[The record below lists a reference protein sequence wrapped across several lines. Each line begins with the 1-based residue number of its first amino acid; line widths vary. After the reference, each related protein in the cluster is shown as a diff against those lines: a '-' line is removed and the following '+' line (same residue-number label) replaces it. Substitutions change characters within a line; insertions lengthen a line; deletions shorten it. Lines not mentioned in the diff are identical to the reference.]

1 MFEVVAGDDTHLMQL
16 MSRLRSRDD
25 ILEAEAFVCLKLF
38 KQTFS
43 WGAR

>member
-1 MFEVVAGDDTHLMQL
+1 MRRQLIAVFVAISVMV
-16 MSRLRSRDD
+16 
-25 ILEAEAFVCLKLF
+25 AVAFVCLKLF

>member
-1 MFEVVAGDDTHLMQL
+1 MFEVVADDDTHLMQL
-16 MSRLRSRDD
+16 LSRLRSRDD
-25 ILEAEAFVCLKLF
+25 IMEAEAFVCLKLF